1 MQSWTILEQVAFQ
14 VALLGYVSAGIATA
28 IHLQTGGSRAR
39 RLGTVSLA
47 GAVVCLTIFFG
58 LLMQRLGSLPL
69 GAPGF
74 DALLLGYLL
83 TGALL
88 VFDLRYHLP
97 FLRAYLTAVV
107 VGIFFLATFLIGTVS
122 LVTTSGERW
131 LLGTHIVTIL
141 LATALYLLA
150 SGLALLYLRSH
161 ERLKRHRLVEAGAPR
176 TPLERLDRLGR
187 VAALTAFVALTASI
201 LSGAAY
207 ARTVAASEDLQL
219 AGDPLVLSAAALWLY
234 MAAVSIL
241 RLTHGLSRRRAAQ
254 LTLLGCVVLLLVVL
268 VLRGGVHR

>member
-1 MQSWTILEQVAFQ
+1 M
-14 VALLGYVSAGIATA
+14 
-28 IHLQTGGSRAR
+28 
-39 RLGTVSLA
+39 GTLSLT
-47 GAVVCLTIFFG
+47 GAVVFLTIFFG
-58 LLMQRLGSLPL
+58 LLVERLGSLPL

-83 TGALL
+83 TVALL

-107 VGIFFLATFLIGTVS
+107 VGIFFLATFLIGTVT
-122 LVTTSGERW
+122 LVTTTGERW

-141 LATALYLLA
+141 LSTALYLLA

-161 ERLKRHRLVEAGAPR
+161 ERLKRHCLVEAGAPR

-187 VAALTAFVALTASI
+187 VAALAAFVVLTLSI

-207 ARTVAASEDLQL
+207 ARTVDVGDDLDL
-219 AGDPLVLSAAALWLY
+219 MGDPLVVTAGVLWLY